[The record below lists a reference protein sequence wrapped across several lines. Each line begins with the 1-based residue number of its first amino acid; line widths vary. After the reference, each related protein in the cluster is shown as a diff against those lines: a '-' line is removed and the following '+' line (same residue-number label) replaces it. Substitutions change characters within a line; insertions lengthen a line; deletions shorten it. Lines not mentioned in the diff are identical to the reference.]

1 MVAGAGAISNGMK
14 KLLLVAVAVAVLVG
28 GGAFYGGMKYAQA
41 RRGYLPAGRQD
52 FANLTPEQRQQF
64 QANAGGGFRAGQ
76 GAGYLPAGRQGMGG
90 MFVAGEIISKDDKS
104 ITIKLQNGGSK
115 IVFYSDATEVGKSVS
130 GTSVD
135 LEIGKTVTTSGTTN
149 SDGSITAQSIQIR
162 PIPTGTLRS
171 Q

>member
-1 MVAGAGAISNGMK
+1 MK

-28 GGAFYGGMKYAQA
+28 GGAFYGGMKYAQG
-41 RRGYLPAGRQD
+41 RGGRGN

-76 GAGYLPAGRQGMGG
+76 GRGGMGG

-104 ITIKLQNGGSK
+104 VTIKLQDGGSK

-130 GTSVD
+130 GTSAD

-162 PIPTGTLRS
+162 PIPTGTPRS